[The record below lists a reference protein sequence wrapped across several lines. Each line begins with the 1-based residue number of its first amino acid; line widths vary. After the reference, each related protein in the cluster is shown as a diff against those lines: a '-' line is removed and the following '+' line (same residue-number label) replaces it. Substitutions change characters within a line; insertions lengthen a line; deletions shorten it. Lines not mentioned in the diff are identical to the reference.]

1 MLSLCVVSLCFS
13 ILHRDYY
20 SQLTRLYALAPLT
33 AVDIYL
39 VSWMSLCV
47 AVGSTNP
54 VKVQAVMSAFA
65 KAFPH
70 MRLHVKSMCVES
82 GISSQPT
89 TEWETQHGAVQRARE
104 AASDPRSWC
113 GYDAF
118 FSVGIEG
125 GVRRVETKG
134 LDGSVCSTVECFAWV
149 AVRFHD
155 DSWGLSRTASMEL
168 PPVVSNLLREGMELG
183 DAVDTIFRLHNS
195 KAAGGAVGAFTGD
208 ILNRMELLE
217 HASILAL
224 VPFLNT
230 HHFDCCASVVP
241 FTNANVRPCD
251 CSSFLDSKWQ
261 VSDRSDTRLS
271 TRILNL
277 LNACYCIF
285 VSKMK
290 TWWKP

>member
-1 MLSLCVVSLCFS
+1 MIIVRSLLGSRL
-13 ILHRDYY
+13 LLP
-20 SQLTRLYALAPLT
+20 SQLFAYILGSR
-33 AVDIYL
+33 
-39 VSWMSLCV
+39 MSLCV
-47 AVGSTNP
+47 AVGSANP
-54 VKVQAVMSAFA
+54 VKVKAVTSAFT
-65 KAFPH
+65 KVFPYV
-70 MRLHVKSMCVES
+70 RLHVRSMCVES
-82 GISSQPT
+82 GVSSQPT
-89 TEWETQHGAVQRARE
+89 TEWETQRGAVQRARE
-104 AASDPRSWC
+104 AAFDPSSCC
-113 GYDAF
+113 GYDAS

-125 GVRRVETKG
+125 GVRRVETKS

-168 PPVVSNLLREGMELG
+168 PPVVSDLLWEGMELG
-183 DAVDTIFRLHNS
+183 NAVDTIFRLHNS
-195 KAAGGAVGAFTGD
+195 KEGGGAVGAFTGGL
-208 ILNRMELLE
+208 LNRMELLE

-224 VPFLNT
+224 VPLLNT

-241 FTNANVRPCD
+241 FTNVNVRPCD